1 MDTIKL
7 YSTPSCVYCN
17 TLKMYFKKYNFNFE
31 DIDVSK
37 NEKELDQMIEKSG
50 QMGVPVLD
58 INGTIVIGFD
68 KKKIN
73 DLLKI
78 KE

>member
-7 YSTPSCVYCN
+7 YSTPSCAYCR
-17 TLKMYFKKYNFNFE
+17 TLKMYLTKHNFNFE

-37 NEKELDQMIEKSG
+37 DEKALDEMTERSG
-50 QMGVPVLD
+50 QMTVPVLD
-58 INGTIVIGFD
+58 INGTIILGFD

-78 KE
+78 NE

>member
-1 MDTIKL
+1 
-7 YSTPSCVYCN
+7 
-17 TLKMYFKKYNFNFE
+17 MYLKKYDFSFE

-37 NEKELDQMIEKSG
+37 NEKALDEVVEKSG
-50 QMGVPVLD
+50 QMTVPVLD
-58 INGTIVIGFD
+58 IDGVIVTGFD
-68 KKKIN
+68 KQKIN

>member
-1 MDTIKL
+1 MATIKI

-17 TLKMYFKKYNFNFE
+17 TLKMYLKKYDFSFE

-37 NEKELDQMIEKSG
+37 NEKALDEVVEKSG
-50 QMGVPVLD
+50 QMTVPVLD
-58 INGTIVIGFD
+58 IDGVIVTGFD
-68 KKKIN
+68 KQKIN

>member
-17 TLKMYFKKYNFNFE
+17 TLKMYFKKYNFDFE

-50 QMGVPVLD
+50 QMGVPV
-58 INGTIVIGFD
+58 IEIGKEVITGFD
-68 KKKIN
+68 VGAIKKA
-73 DLLKI
+73 LKL
-78 KE
+78 K